1 MSRANKQTSVDG
13 EEGGNLPGTR
23 NICGASQA
31 PRILGHGIGCPWGIR
46 TTTPPK
52 TARREQQS
60 VKAGLVC
67 FSMSW
72 EFGCDYVVWPHP
84 KPEQP
89 GILKKVSMTEM
100 PPCAPPVV
108 FLHPKNM
115 IQKQLYNSFTSHHKA
130 IMSLPAPWRTSGP
143 PAVPWHFPSPPSHVG
158 EPSSGPSYTAPAAP
172 RGQPSH
178 ARPRPAGNRDR
189 GPSTARRTG
198 SRWRRRRRVF
208 AGARLVE
215 MVRGCGHR
223 ILVRAP

>member
-1 MSRANKQTSVDG
+1 MRRV
-13 EEGGNLPGTR
+13 PGTPNSR
-23 NICGASQA
+23 
-31 PRILGHGIGCPWGIR
+31 PRDWLPMGHQNHH
-46 TTTPPK
+46 PPK
-52 TARREQQS
+52 DRAARATISESRTSLFLHVVGIWVRLCCVAPSKTGTA
-60 VKAGLVC
+60 G
-67 FSMSW
+67 
-72 EFGCDYVVWPHP
+72 YP
-84 KPEQP
+84 
-89 GILKKVSMTEM
+89 KKVSMTEM

-178 ARPRPAGNRDR
+178 ARPRPAGNRGR